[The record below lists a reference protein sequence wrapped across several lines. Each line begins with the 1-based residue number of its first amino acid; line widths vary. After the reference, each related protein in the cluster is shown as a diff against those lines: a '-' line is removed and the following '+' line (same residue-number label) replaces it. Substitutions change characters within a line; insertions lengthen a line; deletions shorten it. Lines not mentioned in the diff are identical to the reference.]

1 MVDVAVED
9 IPRDL
14 RPIVRDNTY
23 QIAAEALRNAF
34 RHAQARHIEVEIRY
48 KDKQL
53 QLRVRDDGSGMDLKN
68 FEGRKPGHF
77 GIPGMRERADL
88 TGGHL
93 EIWSKVGLGT
103 EVNLIVL
110 GDLARPAPGVRSPPG
125 VSRQNEHA
133 LMSARTR

>member
-1 MVDVAVED
+1 MKTSSCNCACATTE
-9 IPRDL
+9 
-14 RPIVRDNTY
+14 
-23 QIAAEALRNAF
+23 AAWT
-34 RHAQARHIEVEIRY
+34 
-48 KDKQL
+48 
-53 QLRVRDDGSGMDLKN
+53 SKN

-110 GDLARPAPGVRSPPG
+110 GDLARPAPGVRSRPRAFRG
-125 VSRQNEHA
+125 R
-133 LMSARTR
+133 MSTPS